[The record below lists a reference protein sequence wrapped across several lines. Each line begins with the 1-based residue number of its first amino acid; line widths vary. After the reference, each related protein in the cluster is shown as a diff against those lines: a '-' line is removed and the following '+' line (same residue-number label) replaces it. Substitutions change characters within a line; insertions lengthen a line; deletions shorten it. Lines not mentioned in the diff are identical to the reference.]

1 MMKQPP
7 AVIYAVNEGDFQVP
21 AATWVDYVS
30 EVNAPV
36 SLENGSWAKGMT
48 YSAMCLH
55 EGSTTDLAKATAVY
69 NSVDTLPSLHDWGV
83 TYMLG
88 EWLAPCEYWAV
99 TPPEPNTAIEPVESD
114 LPTLMLGGLF
124 DPEAAPRISHAAAER
139 LSHRFAYEL
148 PAAHGLLFMD
158 CAVDLM
164 AQFLAD
170 PTQEPDASCI
180 AEMPMNW
187 VLPE

>member
-1 MMKQPP
+1 
-7 AVIYAVNEGDFQVP
+7 ASEGDFQAP
-21 AATWVDYVS
+21 AATWLGFVS
-30 EVNAPV
+30 GQHAPV
-36 SLENGSWAKGMT
+36 SAENGSGAKGMT
-48 YSAMCLH
+48 YSAMCLQ
-55 EGSTTDLAKATAVY
+55 EGSTTDLAKAIAVY
-69 NSVDTLPSLHDWGV
+69 DGVDTLPSLHDWGV
-83 TYMLG
+83 THMLG

-99 TPPEPNTAIEPVESD
+99 TPAEPNSAIEPVDSD

-124 DPEAAPRISHAAAER
+124 DPEAAPRISQAAAER
-139 LSHRFAYEL
+139 LSNRFTYEL

-170 PTQEPDASCI
+170 PTQEPDAACI
-180 AEMPMNW
+180 DEMPMNW